1 MNDTILNDRQK
12 KILELLKGSGKLSR
26 LELAESVPLNKP
38 VAKITLIRDINTL
51 IKAGLIL
58 AEGKGRS
65 TSYYVSNTNPLLEY
79 VDIDSYFSKEA
90 DSRNARNNF
99 NVNIFDNLTNLF
111 TTEES
116 AKWAKA
122 SEEFKKRIIQLD
134 KSIYKRELERFII
147 EFSWKSAQIEGNT
160 YDLLETETL
169 LTQNIEA
176 KGHSKEEAVML
187 INHKRA
193 FGVILENKDSF
204 INLNFA
210 DIVQLHGALT
220 KKLVTSG
227 IRKQPVRITGTY
239 YTPPSVSQDLENYL
253 RKTIKL
259 INRTSFPG
267 QKALI
272 ASVMIAYIQPFSDGN
287 KRTAR
292 TLSNAILLAHDFFPL
307 SYRNV
312 DVDKYRKALILFYEQ
327 NNLYHFKKM
336 FFDQLEFALNNYFR
350 IESDIDH
357 IPGWKNIKNIV
368 S

>member
-12 KILELLKGSGKLSR
+12 KILEILQGSGGLSR
-26 LELAESVPLNKP
+26 LELAGLISFNKP
-38 VAKITLIRDINTL
+38 VSKITLIRDINTL

-65 TSYYVSNTNPLLEY
+65 TSYFIPITNPLLEY
-79 VDIDSYFSKEA
+79 VDIDSYFSKEV
-90 DSRNARNNF
+90 DNRNARNNF
-99 NVNIFDNLTNLF
+99 NVNVFDNLTNLF
-111 TTEES
+111 TDKETAE
-116 AKWAKA
+116 WTRA
-122 SEEFKKRIIQLD
+122 SVEFKKRITHLD

-176 KGHSKEEAVML
+176 KGHSKEEAIML
-187 INHKRA
+187 INHKKA
-193 FGVILENKDSF
+193 FNIILENKNSF

-210 DIVQLHGALT
+210 EIVQLHEALT

-239 YTPPSVSQDLENYL
+239 YAPPSSSAGLENYL

-259 INRTSFPG
+259 INRTDFPP
-267 QKALI
+267 QKAMI
-272 ASVMIAYIQPFSDGN
+272 ASVMIAYIQPFNDGN

-312 DVDKYRKALILFYEQ
+312 DVNEYRKALILFYEQ

-336 FFDQLEFALNNYFR
+336 FFDQLEFALDNYFR
-350 IESDIDH
+350 I
-357 IPGWKNIKNIV
+357 K
-368 S
+368 